1 MTPGDDD
8 RRQFARIQLEE
19 KETIPGRLG
28 ETPVAI
34 VELSVTGFLLAH
46 QLRLTP
52 AAIQKLIAE
61 WSDKSIAATC
71 SVTRS
76 VLYRLAKDASEPSI
90 YHSGARIVETLGKTD
105 SVLRDLIQ
113 ERVLR
118 ALEEQ
123 KANARGIPPLA
134 VFSQVNKGD
143 RFRRCE
149 LIEGVWRKTDT
160 TKTMQPL
167 VGFTISADVDP
178 KHVDMLC
185 ETFASGNV
193 EVRRLTQML
202 AQLSISKGEGVVTR
216 KYVP

>member
-1 MTPGDDD
+1 MTPDDDD
-8 RRQFARIQLEE
+8 RRQFARIHLDES
-19 KETIPGRLG
+19 IPGRLG
-28 ETPVAI
+28 ETPVVI

-46 QLRLTP
+46 QARIAP
-52 AAIQKLIAE
+52 AATQKLVAE

-76 VLYRLAKDASEPSI
+76 VLYRVARDVSEPSI

-105 SVLRDLIQ
+105 AVLRDLIQ

-134 VFSQVNKGD
+134 VFSEHKGD

-149 LIEGVWRKTDT
+149 LVEGVWRKTET
-160 TKTMQPL
+160 NKSLQPL
-167 VGFTISADVDP
+167 TGFTISADVDRQ
-178 KHVDMLC
+178 HVEMLC
-185 ETFASGNV
+185 QTYAAGNA
-193 EVRRLTQML
+193 EVRRLTQVL
-202 AQLSISKGEGVVTR
+202 AQLSISKNEGVVTR